1 MVGLSCKRHD
11 QLRAAQATDIAKKLA
26 IDDEFETGKGKNQ
39 IGTLKR
45 VGDTRWGSHLGSICS
60 LINMF
65 SATCAVLR
73 NIIND
78 GSKSNLRAE
87 ADGVYD
93 SITSFEFVF
102 ILHLMRDIME
112 ITNDLC
118 QALQSKSQDILNAM
132 HLVFT
137 TKILIQKFREDG
149 WVPLLEKIKLFSND
163 HGIQI
168 PDMSCPYKGGRGRSR
183 SERDQLTME
192 HHFRVDIFMITV
204 DSQLQ
209 ELNNKFKEDVM
220 ELFVLSSALDPRDG
234 YRSFNIE
241 DICKLANKFYPMDF
255 SEQEKL
261 HLKYQLENYKLD
273 ISILPEFQKL
283 STISELC
290 QMLAKTKKSTS
301 YPLIDRLIRLVLTLP
316 VSTATS
322 ERAIL
327 AMKLV
332 KSKLRNRMED
342 GFLTSYLIT
351 YIEQDIARGFDRDA
365 KSTGKK
371 SKEGERKK
379 AAESNR
385 DVDKDRVIQDSKP
398 YVFEDHHFT
407 IETETQRGRVRL
419 LPKFTER
426 SKLLRGI
433 ENYRLAILETEPQT
447 FVVPNH
453 RDADGIFFVTRG
465 EGSIS
470 LVHQDRRE
478 SFNLRCGD
486 ILRIPEGTTVYLI
499 NKSNNEK
506 LVIMTLLQPVS
517 IPGHFEAFFGPG
529 GENPESYFSAFS
541 SSLLEAALNTKRDK
555 IQRLFGQREGIII
568 KASEEQIKAMT
579 HHEEGYG
586 QLYQV
591 DPDEFRDLRE
601 LNLAIGFANFT
612 GGSMTAPYYNSRA
625 TKIAVVANGEG
636 YFEMACPHLSSSEFG
651 GSSSSSRGSHPQ
663 QRRSSGPNYQK
674 VSGRLSRG
682 VVFIIP
688 PGHPV
693 ITVASKNQNLQIVCF
708 DVNALNNEKFPLAGR
723 RNIINQ
729 LSPEAKEL
737 AFNAAAREVDEVFKN
752 QEDEF
757 FFEGPRQ
764 QHERERE
771 HEYEEGCAYA

>member
-1 MVGLSCKRHD
+1 MKHGY
-11 QLRAAQATDIAKKLA
+11 
-26 IDDEFETGKGKNQ
+26 FEKHAVFVTGYLPAYWYLVWHCN
-39 IGTLKR
+39 IGYR
-45 VGDTRWGSHLGSICS
+45 RP
-60 LINMF
+60 
-65 SATCAVLR
+65 
-73 NIIND
+73 
-78 GSKSNLRAE
+78 RAE
-87 ADGVYD
+87 
-93 SITSFEFVF
+93 T
-102 ILHLMRDIME
+102 M
-112 ITNDLC
+112 
-118 QALQSKSQDILNAM
+118 QAKVQG
-132 HLVFT
+132 
-137 TKILIQKFREDG
+137 TKTVGQGQK
-149 WVPLLEKIKLFSND
+149 
-163 HGIQI
+163 
-168 PDMSCPYKGGRGRSR
+168 
-183 SERDQLTME
+183 
-192 HHFRVDIFMITV
+192 
-204 DSQLQ
+204 Q
-209 ELNNKFKEDVM
+209 E
-220 ELFVLSSALDPRDG
+220 
-234 YRSFNIE
+234 
-241 DICKLANKFYPMDF
+241 
-255 SEQEKL
+255 
-261 HLKYQLENYKLD
+261 
-273 ISILPEFQKL
+273 
-283 STISELC
+283 
-290 QMLAKTKKSTS
+290 
-301 YPLIDRLIRLVLTLP
+301 
-316 VSTATS
+316 
-322 ERAIL
+322 
-327 AMKLV
+327 
-332 KSKLRNRMED
+332 
-342 GFLTSYLIT
+342 
-351 YIEQDIARGFDRDA
+351 DA

-385 DVDKDRVIQDSKP
+385 DVDKDRP

-541 SSLLEAALNTKRDK
+541 SSLLEAALN
-555 IQRLFGQREGIII
+555 
-568 KASEEQIKAMT
+568 
-579 HHEEGYG
+579 
-586 QLYQV
+586 V

-771 HEYEEGCAYA
+771 HEYEEGYIAISIVFLAEAVFAIGGPGADVGVAVGAEEGVDAIHSAGVEVALVGGAGGPREAPMAVGFASLPLAFIHATVGPQVRISELTKVSRTEFMTPSAFIFLYENQLFLTFKNRMVVVWNFYEELVTSFEDHLLWHPDCNTNNIYITSDQDLIISYRKADSDDPLSERNVPFYTTLHYRCVTIRPVKGKIEAFEDVQLP